1 MKVFDLLGNV
11 LSKDDVVFFN
21 TVQGLVKILAI
32 QEPGVLE
39 NNDVPGCLIVEL
51 RIPFKPE
58 KRGQDVRF
66 GDLMAVRNPAE
77 ASKVETQIA
86 DIMSG
91 KTKPSHTLQMPSK
104 RHKESQSQG
113 A

>member
-21 TVQGLVKILAI
+21 TVQGLVKITAI

-39 NNDVPGCLIVEL
+39 GSDTPGCVTIEL
-51 RIPFKPE
+51 RVPFKPD
-58 KRGQDVRF
+58 KKGGDVRF
-66 GDLMAVRNPAE
+66 ADFMAVRNPVE
-77 ASKVETQIA
+77 SSKVESQIA

-91 KTKPSHTLQMPSK
+91 KTKPKHTLHLAK
-104 RHKESQSQG
+104 K